1 MVHRCTS
8 TEAEESLKEYDD
20 DISDSCLSPTWEP
33 IIECASMLQG
43 MPSADQAEFN
53 AIINGYDKLKEER
66 PQGK

>member
-20 DISDSCLSPTWEP
+20 DISDSCLSPTLVP
-33 IIECASMLQG
+33 NIRFASMFQG
-43 MPSADQAEFN
+43 ISSADQAEFN